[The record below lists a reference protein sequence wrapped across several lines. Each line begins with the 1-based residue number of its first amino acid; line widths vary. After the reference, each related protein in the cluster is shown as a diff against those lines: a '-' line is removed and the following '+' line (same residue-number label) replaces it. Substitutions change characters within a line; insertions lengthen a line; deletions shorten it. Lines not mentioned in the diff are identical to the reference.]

1 MAQAKFGDADGAWRT
16 WTWLSPAHRSA
27 HPGRGP
33 LYGIE
38 PYVMAADIYT
48 QPPYDGRGGC
58 SGYTGSAAG
67 MYRLALESICG
78 LQWRSASLRLRP
90 RLPTHWPS
98 VTLTLRRPDA
108 SGRLGQPLRLTL
120 CAASAVDD
128 IARALELGARRLA
141 EGEWLSLD
149 EADAVGHCVV
159 VCASA
164 RTPPRSTSTARA
176 EPAA

>member
-1 MAQAKFGDADGAWRT
+1 
-16 WTWLSPAHRSA
+16 
-27 HPGRGP
+27 
-33 LYGIE
+33 
-38 PYVMAADIYT
+38 
-48 QPPYDGRGGC
+48 
-58 SGYTGSAAG
+58 

-108 SGRLGQPLRLTL
+108 SGRRGQPLRLTL